1 MKIFLTLLSFIILSA
16 PAQAQDALPEM
27 PDTLQVMVDRGA
39 QVRYLGKA
47 HGMDGWITIF
57 KGQEQYFYVL
67 PGGKGFVM
75 GLLFDADGTPVTI
88 QQVQDLQK
96 QGDDVLDLMA
106 EATLPDEVPDMPKTE
121 ITKAFEYQTPAER
134 MFTDVKN
141 SNWVQIGNKGAPVI
155 YTFIDPQCPHCH
167 DFIQSLRKDYIET
180 GRLQVRMIPVGFR
193 QDTLAQA
200 AFLLASPNAQEIFFK
215 HLDGDQTAI
224 PAKYDVNNQGIQKNL
239 ALMQA
244 WKFDVT
250 PMTIYETP
258 TGEVKLIRGQAKDL
272 EGLLTDLQ

>member
-180 GRLQVRMIPVGFR
+180 GLLQVRMIPVGFR